1 MKTNISTTREQSDR
15 LLQCGVPDESADMC
29 YQFIDDCVNNT
40 DKPICNTPK
49 EQYNTLIGYGFGDSR
64 IHITPAF
71 SLSALLGLLPTSIL
85 GPTGNEYMLELS
97 KLRMH
102 CAWEVQWWNGRS
114 RFTTY
119 DKKKKFHKLWDKSPI
134 EACVKAI
141 EWLTERGY
149 KLNAIEKGGE
159 V

>member
-1 MKTNISTTREQSDR
+1 MKIQIATTREQSDR
-15 LLQCGVPDESADMC
+15 LLKCGVPTYAADMTLSYC
-29 YQFIDDCVNNT
+29 KGGFYELMA
-40 DKPICNTPK
+40 TPFH
-49 EQYNTLIGYGFGDSR
+49 YGCFNEEDA
-64 IHITPAF
+64 PAF
-71 SLSALLGLLPTSIL
+71 SLGCLLGLLPTSLL

-119 DKKKKFHKLWDKSPI
+119 DKEKKFHKLWDKSPI

-141 EWLTERGY
+141 EWLTANGY
-149 KLNAIEKGGE
+149 KLNGIEKGGE
-159 V
+159 E

>member
-1 MKTNISTTREQSDR
+1 MERQIATTKEQSAR
-15 LLQCGVPDESADMC
+15 LLQCGVPAESADMC

-71 SLSALLGLLPTSIL
+71 SLSCLLGLLPTSIL
-85 GPTGNEYMLELS
+85 SPMGNEYMLELS

-102 CAWEVQWWNGRS
+102 NTWEVQWYNGRN
-114 RFTTY
+114 RFITY
-119 DKKKKFHKLWDKSPI
+119 DRQKKFCRLWSKSPI

-141 EWLTERGY
+141 EWLTANGY
-149 KLNAIEKGGE
+149 KLNGIEKGGE
-159 V
+159 K